1 MSSNSSIPAQKT
13 HTGKNPV
20 NIDKKSDQ
28 SLTPTQRIAR
38 YCVSAYQNT
47 ERVGVEN
54 TNSDRAILSWLKS
67 TNVALKKLLPQ
78 YLTRG
83 LLQEPYHLSGPNMG
97 TRYLIIELILW
108 SCFSAS
114 CYRSILESLTKLGK
128 SDADLETIQKS
139 IGYYTIC
146 VKTMVGGFCSNI
158 HSSRHILND
167 EGKGIAA
174 MPFITLQATYLENA
188 LQKCNE
194 FVLNDGALVQ
204 TISPFVEHIRL
215 SQPQRSVSSIW
226 EYCDIVKFWNKTLSS
241 RGGHKIPV
249 QNAPALKQ
257 PEPNVDEDKKLV
269 SPGIK
274 SELDKNLDYIKPIL
288 NAIMDVPELKAL
300 SGDID
305 TYNRSK
311 CVGKI
316 EALEDSSTMAAAA
329 IGIENNNNAQVAG
342 LVKFFDQLRK
352 LENVGQSYGV
362 KTLVN
367 ILYPL
372 IMNHQE
378 EEADARELMKRLLLH
393 IEKVFRKSENFWLAV
408 VQGTAEIKPFHIP
421 CDEVWKKADQDSDGT
436 PLELIKAKKAKGGV
450 KKGKP
455 KKSSSKKA
463 LTKKSKPKPKSKAEK
478 ALGTPVKKTKTKNTV
493 KQLTP
498 TTSNR
503 TTPRQAALTPKKYT

>member
-158 HSSRHILND
+158 QSSRHILND

-174 MPFITLQATYLENA
+174 MPLITLQATYLENA

-204 TISPFVEHIRL
+204 TIAPFIEHIRF

-241 RGGHKIPV
+241 RGGHKIPG

-305 TYNRSK
+305 TFNRSK
-311 CVGKI
+311 CEGKI
-316 EALEDSSTMAAAA
+316 QALEDSSKMAAAA

-372 IMNHQE
+372 MNHQE

-450 KKGKP
+450 KKGKS
-455 KKSSSKKA
+455 KKPSSKKQ